1 MAYDDA
7 KIALIIRDIVKTNP
21 GIDFSGVSTILN
33 RTVKI
38 NEQDMI
44 LRFFFGRQAVM
55 LKWLSMVE
63 SDGIIQCYEQ
73 GREPV
78 NLFPPS
84 VRQDELLPDMDSFLP
99 DGPAQQRLSVAAQ
112 ADVGRRAPAAM
123 ESRLPERGP
132 SVAGETDASRHR
144 RDFDVEMDE
153 FLLNIVR
160 SKEGQTCDAI
170 YEKLYERGYFR
181 FSGGMQNVCERLKN
195 HPSIIETGKKFYLSV
210 AAQADVGRRAPASMR
225 RLDFSPFA
233 AAPLQMPFAGQQAA
247 APPQD
252 ITEMMFN
259 LRMQQQPPRRFVRPP
274 SDLGDRGKKP
284 KNK

>member
-112 ADVGRRAPAAM
+112 AGVGRRANP
-123 ESRLPERGP
+123 
-132 SVAGETDASRHR
+132 
-144 RDFDVEMDE
+144 FDMEMDE
-153 FLLNIVR
+153 IVLNVVR